1 MTLKYEVPGKKGM
14 ETYTSNLGKIKE
26 QAAII
31 VEEKKNP
38 YPVGNL
44 NSKFRAF
51 ILTWLLRVQ
60 ERCRISDAAW
70 FKAVKMFDRVFEEI
84 SKGNCPDM
92 NPFFIAATSIY
103 MTSKFLDD
111 KYLYASMFSS
121 GVNMTK
127 CHEYKVGE
135 LNA

>member
-1 MTLKYEVPGKKGM
+1 M
-14 ETYTSNLGKIKE
+14 ETYTTNLGRIKE

-38 YPVGNL
+38 YPVSGNHHL
-44 NSKFRAF
+44 DSKFRAF

-70 FKAVKMFDRVFEEI
+70 FKAVKIFDRVFEEI
-84 SKGNCPDM
+84 SKGNCPNM

-103 MTSKFLDD
+103 MSSKFLDD
-111 KYLYASMFSS
+111 KYLYASMFS
-121 GVNMTK
+121 
-127 CHEYKVGE
+127 
-135 LNA
+135 